1 MRPGRCAPLRPPAA
15 SNCWLAPRLSV
26 QQCTLMP
33 QPSAR
38 RAQPSSAGPQS
49 QLSRCA
55 VPWQPG
61 LASTCQRIQPFR
73 RKPPSSHAASR
84 YSPAVTNS
92 DACPSA
98 PSRGLL
104 LLTFSRLKIFS
115 SATPGLP
122 ARIEPSAAGTELSL
136 PSCSLP
142 RWPVPPEKVQ
152 HRNCD
157 AAERPPRARTGS
169 RSSARAVTVQVCSSA
184 ASRARPCSPA
194 PLFKTFQQHGHNG
207 TRARRLPAT
216 AVRGFRLVGEPV
228 CAPLQPSVIP
238 LPRLKFFRNVTELP
252 CLAQGRGSSASRA
265 IRLHAA
271 ASLSVA
277 AGAAACAAVAGGAAA
292 RAGVFGTG
300 GPGGRGRWRASRR
313 PFGRLA
319 CCSRCPVHG
328 P

>member
-157 AAERPPRARTGS
+157 AAERPRARAQAAAALQGLFLS
-169 RSSARAVTVQVCSSA
+169 RCALLRPPVPARARLPPTSKHFSNMATMARVPAGCQPLLSEGFGWL
-184 ASRARPCSPA
+184 ASPSVLPCS
-194 PLFKTFQQHGHNG
+194 
-207 TRARRLPAT
+207 
-216 AVRGFRLVGEPV
+216 
-228 CAPLQPSVIP
+228 
-238 LPRLKFFRNVTELP
+238 
-252 CLAQGRGSSASRA
+252 
-265 IRLHAA
+265 
-271 ASLSVA
+271 
-277 AGAAACAAVAGGAAA
+277 
-292 RAGVFGTG
+292 
-300 GPGGRGRWRASRR
+300 R
-313 PFGRLA
+313 P
-319 CCSRCPVHG
+319 
-328 P
+328 